1 MSREGELCSQRMA
14 PDKARVTVRGSE
26 KEVAKCKQTVKA
38 VVDGA
43 LSLATLGSLAGV
55 KGLKAAEENEEITPP
70 GRPGPLP
77 TVSLPTMPGAPSP
90 AVLAAMAAGARPL
103 AAGQLPPVPPPH
115 LAAAAA
121 AAVPGMPENHQ
132 MQANLNDYYARW
144 WTSYTLGEDQP
155 EADATRSSVRSCGSL
170 RLLFGQEEKPK
181 EQPMAFDKEAWI
193 IFLSDSSSKSV
204 AAATCET
211 WPFAMALSCT
221 AASCDEWREKQEA
234 AKKACEESRY
244 FEAVQL
250 INAALEAFEPH
261 LPAAKDRPGQL
272 LTEPQRFVKETKES
286 LGEAAQDLADLWA
299 TRADILMNLGGLKR
313 ASNELAAALEL
324 APEALELVGPGIS
337 FNSYSK
343 ITMACA
349 LAVMYE
355 MDCGMQEEGIAEEAL
370 AAAQN
375 KVPAHILTGFLGSGK
390 TTLLNHILRETHGKR
405 FAVIENEFGEIGID
419 DKLIAR
425 REDLGAEQIIE
436 MNNGCICCTV
446 RGDLIQGLRSILKKT
461 TLDGN
466 KLDGVIIETT
476 GLADPAPVAQTF
488 FADDVIQ
495 ARMTLDGII
504 TVVDAKH
511 CLQHLHEEKPEGVEN
526 EAVEQLAFAD
536 RIIVNKT
543 DLVTEAELSEL
554 TREVRKINGVA
565 PMIYTQNSKVQ
576 VQEIMGIKGFS
587 LDRVLESDAE
597 FLSDQDH
604 QHDQSVSS
612 VGIECAGECDQE
624 KLNNW
629 IAKLLRERG
638 TDIFR
643 TKGVLA
649 VKGCDQRFVFQ
660 GIHMIFGGQPQD
672 DWSPGEE
679 RVNRLIFIGR
689 NLNRDELQRG
699 LNVSMNSQALQRLA
713 DRAQAGELEEP
724 PPVEPPPPPP
734 MPDMM
739 DPGMRDM
746 GYGHGME
753 DRSVVRDILGLPGN
767 SMSSADGPPAPP
779 PVPSVM
785 PGSAQP
791 MTFGAS
797 QRRAPEL
804 TTLKG
809 FLRRGAFDD
818 EIPQTKKDADSVQK
832 MLERLQESPGRGYQL

>member
-1 MSREGELCSQRMA
+1 
-14 PDKARVTVRGSE
+14 
-26 KEVAKCKQTVKA
+26 
-38 VVDGA
+38 
-43 LSLATLGSLAGV
+43 
-55 KGLKAAEENEEITPP
+55 
-70 GRPGPLP
+70 
-77 TVSLPTMPGAPSP
+77 
-90 AVLAAMAAGARPL
+90 
-103 AAGQLPPVPPPH
+103 
-115 LAAAAA
+115 
-121 AAVPGMPENHQ
+121 
-132 MQANLNDYYARW
+132 
-144 WTSYTLGEDQP
+144 
-155 EADATRSSVRSCGSL
+155 
-170 RLLFGQEEKPK
+170 
-181 EQPMAFDKEAWI
+181 
-193 IFLSDSSSKSV
+193 
-204 AAATCET
+204 
-211 WPFAMALSCT
+211 MALSCT

-299 TRADILMNLGGLKR
+299 TRADILMNLGGLKH

-324 APEALELVGPGIS
+324 APEAKRVKDLQAECKKLEQ
-337 FNSYSK
+337 Y
-343 ITMACA
+343 
-349 LAVMYE
+349 
-355 MDCGMQEEGIAEEAL
+355 QEEGIAEEAL

-699 LNVSMNSQALQRLA
+699 FQS
-713 DRAQAGELEEP
+713 
-724 PPVEPPPPPP
+724 
-734 MPDMM
+734 
-739 DPGMRDM
+739 
-746 GYGHGME
+746 
-753 DRSVVRDILGLPGN
+753 
-767 SMSSADGPPAPP
+767 
-779 PVPSVM
+779 
-785 PGSAQP
+785 
-791 MTFGAS
+791 
-797 QRRAPEL
+797 
-804 TTLKG
+804 TL
-809 FLRRGAFDD
+809 
-818 EIPQTKKDADSVQK
+818 S
-832 MLERLQESPGRGYQL
+832 

>member
-1 MSREGELCSQRMA
+1 MHNLQYLLQRI
-14 PDKARVTVRGSE
+14 DKARVTVRGSE

-55 KGLKAAEENEEITPP
+55 KGLKAADENEEVTAP
-70 GRPGPLP
+70 GRQGPLSP
-77 TVSLPTMPGAPSP
+77 AVSLPTMPGAPSP

-121 AAVPGMPENHQ
+121 AAAVPGMPENHQ

-155 EADATRSSVRSCGSL
+155 E
-170 RLLFGQEEKPK
+170 EEKPK
-181 EQPMAFDKEAWI
+181 EQPMAFDK
-193 IFLSDSSSKSV
+193 
-204 AAATCET
+204 
-211 WPFAMALSCT
+211 
-221 AASCDEWREKQEA
+221 
-234 AKKACEESRY
+234 EESRY

-272 LTEPQRFVKETKES
+272 LTEPQRFVQETRDS
-286 LGEAAQDLADLWA
+286 LGDAAENLADLWA

-313 ASNELAAALEL
+313 ASTELAAALEL
-324 APEALELVGPGIS
+324 APEAKRVKDLQEECKKLEQ
-337 FNSYSK
+337 Y
-343 ITMACA
+343 
-349 LAVMYE
+349 
-355 MDCGMQEEGIAEEAL
+355 QEEGIAEEAL

-390 TTLLNHILRETHGKR
+390 TTLLNHILREPWR
-405 FAVIENEFGEIGID
+405 DLLIENEFGEIGID

-511 CLQHLHEEKPEGVEN
+511 CLQHLHEEKPDGVEN

-543 DLVTEAELSEL
+543 DLVTETELAEL
-554 TREVRKINGVA
+554 TREIRKINGVA
-565 PMIYTQNSKVQ
+565 PMIYTQSHA
-576 VQEIMGIKGFS
+576 GIVAGSEVAVRVSAVDLGTVTTVDGLNRIRGFS
-587 LDRVLESDAE
+587 LDRVLESDAG
-597 FLSDQDH
+597 FLKDDQDH
-604 QHDQSVSS
+604 QHDQSVCS

-629 IAKLLRERG
+629 IATLLRERG

-660 GIHMIFGGQPQD
+660 GIHMIFGGQPQN
-672 DWSPGEE
+672 DWGAEEE
-679 RVNRLIFIGR
+679 RINKLIFIGR
-689 NLNRDELQRG
+689 NLDRDELHRG
-699 LNVSMNSQALQRLA
+699 FQATLA
-713 DRAQAGELEEP
+713 
-724 PPVEPPPPPP
+724 
-734 MPDMM
+734 
-739 DPGMRDM
+739 
-746 GYGHGME
+746 
-753 DRSVVRDILGLPGN
+753 
-767 SMSSADGPPAPP
+767 
-779 PVPSVM
+779 
-785 PGSAQP
+785 
-791 MTFGAS
+791 
-797 QRRAPEL
+797 
-804 TTLKG
+804 
-809 FLRRGAFDD
+809 
-818 EIPQTKKDADSVQK
+818 
-832 MLERLQESPGRGYQL
+832 